1 MIHPTA
7 IIAENAELGTNVK
20 IGSFSTIEKNVKIG
34 DNCII
39 GNNVTIASD
48 TIIGEK
54 CKIFHSSSIGEVPQD
69 LKYEGEKTF
78 TKIGDNTVI
87 REFVTINKGTSELG
101 KTQIGSNVLLM
112 ASTHVAHDCLVEDNV
127 IMSNLATLGGHVKIG
142 EWAILGGGVLVH
154 QFTKIGEHSLIG
166 GGFRAVQDVPPFIIA
181 ANHPLAYRGVN
192 LVGLKRRGFSI
203 QDRSL
208 IKEVYKIFFRSGL
221 NRNEATKKIELEF
234 PKSKVTQRILDFIKN
249 SNRGII

>member
-7 IIAENAELGTNVK
+7 IIAENVELGINVK
-20 IGSFSTIEKNVKIG
+20 IGPFSIIERDVKIG

-39 GNNVTIASD
+39 GNNVTIACD

-101 KTQIGSNVLLM
+101 
-112 ASTHVAHDCLVEDNV
+112 
-127 IMSNLATLGGHVKIG
+127 
-142 EWAILGGGVLVH
+142 
-154 QFTKIGEHSLIG
+154 
-166 GGFRAVQDVPPFIIA
+166 
-181 ANHPLAYRGVN
+181 
-192 LVGLKRRGFSI
+192 
-203 QDRSL
+203 
-208 IKEVYKIFFRSGL
+208 
-221 NRNEATKKIELEF
+221 
-234 PKSKVTQRILDFIKN
+234 
-249 SNRGII
+249 